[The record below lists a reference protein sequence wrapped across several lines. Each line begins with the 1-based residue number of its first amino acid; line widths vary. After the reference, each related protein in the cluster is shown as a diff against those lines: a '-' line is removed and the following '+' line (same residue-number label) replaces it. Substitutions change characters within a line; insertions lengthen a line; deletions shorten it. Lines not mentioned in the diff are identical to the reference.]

1 VRTRILSPHP
11 GENLVPFDSQH
22 IHPEALED
30 AQSHP
35 CFCRL
40 CYEVQPSVNFDQ
52 VCMEC
57 AGDAEDD
64 DADRAPSAE
73 YLMKWERTW

>member
-1 VRTRILSPHP
+1 MA
-11 GENLVPFDSQH
+11 PFDSQH

-30 AQSHP
+30 VQSHP

-40 CYEVQPSVNFDQ
+40 CYEVRPSVNFDQ

-57 AGDAEDD
+57 AGEDEED
-64 DADRAPSAE
+64 GEFAPSAF
-73 YLMKWERTW
+73 YLWKRERVS